1 MRLAAHGVRTR
12 EPEERRAVKRALV
25 QPHVS
30 GAQMPANAPVLVT
43 RAHVGKGPGIV
54 LVSFA
59 APAGELGKGT
69 VENVEVMRIAMTHA
83 TFKEFAG
90 LFNYTLGEL
99 GIGQPVPSP
108 NASDEPTPRR
118 FERRSRSV
126 PAKT

>member
-1 MRLAAHGVRTR
+1 
-12 EPEERRAVKRALV
+12 
-25 QPHVS
+25 
-30 GAQMPANAPVLVT
+30 MPANAPVLVT

-59 APAGELGKGT
+59 APAGELGRGT